1 MFQWFSIFSFIR
13 KEKNIYEIALPYISA
28 YHKSIKSYCVWHFCV
43 PQDASVLTVLD
54 NKRYNSMHDCV
65 LHREQQYNWEG
76 SLCRQTR
83 DGFEPL
89 SQFIPK
95 ASNKMLLLWPI
106 MQTNSEKWMYLP
118 TFSTKFQPCPWL
130 ILLYKILWL
139 WIGPYAVHYLAA
151 LKSKFRFALILSG
164 QICPPQKAI
173 STASIAQFP
182 NKACKVAQ
190 SAKLF
195 VSTITSKP

>member
-1 MFQWFSIFSFIR
+1 MKLLCLTFLHIT
-13 KEKNIYEIALPYISA
+13 NPLNLIAFDTFVYLKTHQSWQYWTTNATIA
-28 YHKSIKSYCVWHFCV
+28 CM
-43 PQDASVLTVLD
+43 TV
-54 NKRYNSMHDCV
+54 YYT
-65 LHREQQYNWEG
+65 EQQYNWEG

-106 MQTNSEKWMYLP
+106 MQTNSEKWMYLT

-151 LKSKFRFALILSG
+151 SKSKFRFALILSG